1 VNCPVDSTA
10 ATHLTIRGIDDHA
23 HIFLVDQASATK
35 FKNDTT
41 RSSYFQSNKIL

>member
-1 VNCPVDSTA
+1 
-10 ATHLTIRGIDDHA
+10 
-23 HIFLVDQASATK
+23 LVDQASATK